1 MLCCRVQNGSQ
12 LCSAQCLGCISPYLA
27 FSILQLT
34 CKMLGQTVKEDEGR
48 LCTLPGGFGA
58 WCAGN
63 DTEASRRESDMQGGC
78 ISRVRDAGRGMRCH
92 GKGIACMGDMLQ
104 DFSPS

>member
-1 MLCCRVQNGSQ
+1 MVANCAAP
-12 LCSAQCLGCISPYLA
+12 SAWAVSVHIWLN

-78 ISRVRDAGRGMRCH
+78 YQQS
-92 GKGIACMGDMLQ
+92 KGCRT
-104 DFSPS
+104 